1 MIKKIYRGMERL
13 AYCIR
18 ILKSRGI
25 YFFKYHTMDGFEIE
39 GNVRIE
45 KHVDVFFWLKG
56 RIRIQ
61 DNSLISKYSKIV
73 INGGDLYIGRHCT
86 FGRNAIFNVFDTIRI
101 EDNVLTADKV
111 SFIGN
116 LHTYED
122 IHTPVCNQPGGG
134 KPIEIGAGTWIGINA
149 VILAGTKIGK
159 NCVVGAN
166 AVVKGEFPDYCVI
179 AGVPAVV
186 VKKYDFETES
196 WIKV

>member
-61 DNSLISKYSKIV
+61 DNSLISKYSKI
-73 INGGDLYIGRHCT
+73 
-86 FGRNAIFNVFDTIRI
+86 
-101 EDNVLTADKV
+101 
-111 SFIGN
+111 
-116 LHTYED
+116 
-122 IHTPVCNQPGGG
+122 
-134 KPIEIGAGTWIGINA
+134 GINA